1 MGCSEG
7 LDVLS
12 DAGFISIR
20 IAEQDS
26 TKPSIAFAFPG
37 RRTHVTEENVTP
49 FTPHDAGHVA
59 DPDDA
64 LEAAR
69 HECPVTQVSDVLFVV
84 TSDRDVRALFKDS
97 AAFSNRGNFT
107 IGRED
112 RNHAFPGITNLD
124 PPVHTE
130 LRSRLLRSMA
140 PKKLRLLGPHVARV
154 IARTLDGLPLSGE
167 VDLHKDY
174 ISHIPSAVAYSMI
187 GLPEEYWSEV
197 EVLADALVEAVPA
210 PETTMPEYNRLME
223 LMGQIVRDRREHP
236 EHRRDDVLD
245 NLCFAAPGERE
256 MEDLEVVMHL
266 RQLFAAATDT
276 TRALIANCIYRLL
289 EHGDWA
295 RIVADRSL
303 LKNAIEESL
312 RFDSPAQ
319 FMTRSVVQD
328 TVIGEC
334 PVTAGHKAYL
344 SIQSANHDDA
354 AWGSTA
360 RHFDITRQVAVQHVA
375 FGRGIHSCLGA
386 PLARMEAYMAVD
398 ALMDHYPRMA
408 AGRRAT
414 WEKCDGLLLR
424 RPREVWA
431 QLVGETPAATR
442 TSANAGQVTE

>member
-1 MGCSEG
+1 M
-7 LDVLS
+7 
-12 DAGFISIR
+12 
-20 IAEQDS
+20 
-26 TKPSIAFAFPG
+26 TKKKA
-37 RRTHVTEENVTP
+37 TP

-69 HECPVTQVSDVLFVV
+69 RECPVSQVSDVLFVV
-84 TSDRDVRALFKDS
+84 AADTDVRAMFKDS
-97 AAFSNRGNFT
+97 AVLSNRGNFT

-112 RNHAFPGITNLD
+112 RDHAFSGITNLD

-140 PKKLRLLGPHVARV
+140 PKKLRSLAPHVARV
-154 IARTLDGLPLSGE
+154 IAKALDGLPTSGE
-167 VDLHKDY
+167 VELHKDY
-174 ISHIPSAVAYSMI
+174 IAHIPSAVTYSMI
-187 GLPEEYWSEV
+187 GLPEKHWSEV

-210 PETTMPEYNRLME
+210 PETSMPEYDRLME
-223 LMGQIVRDRREHP
+223 IMGQVVRGRRDHP
-236 EHRRDDVLD
+236 EQRRDDVLD

-256 MEDLEVVMHL
+256 MADLEVVMHL

-295 RIVADRSL
+295 RIAADRSL

-334 PVTAGHKAYL
+334 PVSAGHKAYL
-344 SIQSANHDDA
+344 SIQSANHDEA
-354 AWGSTA
+354 SWGSTA
-360 RHFDITRQVAVQHVA
+360 RQFDITRQVAVQHVA

-386 PLARMEAYMAVD
+386 PLARMEAYMAID
-398 ALMDHYPRMA
+398 ILMDHYPRMA

-424 RPREVWA
+424 RPKEVWA
-431 QLVGETPAATR
+431 RLTGETPAATA
-442 TSANAGQVTE
+442 TDAEQASE

>member
-1 MGCSEG
+1 M
-7 LDVLS
+7 
-12 DAGFISIR
+12 
-20 IAEQDS
+20 
-26 TKPSIAFAFPG
+26 
-37 RRTHVTEENVTP
+37 TEENVTP
-49 FTPHDAGHVA
+49 FTPHNAGNVA
-59 DPDDA
+59 DPDDS

-69 HECPVTQVSDVLFVV
+69 RDCPVSQVSDVLFVV
-84 TSDRDVRALFKDS
+84 TSDKDVRAMFKDS

-140 PKKLRLLGPHVARV
+140 PKKLRSLGPHVARV
-154 IARTLDGLPLSGE
+154 IARALDALPPSGE
-167 VDLHKDY
+167 VELHKDY
-174 ISHIPSAVAYSMI
+174 ISHIPSAVTYSMI

-210 PETTMPEYNRLME
+210 PETSMPEYDRLME
-223 LMGQIVRDRREHP
+223 LMGQVVRDRRKHP
-236 EHRRDDVLD
+236 EHRRDDILD
-245 NLCFAAPGERE
+245 NLCFATPGERE
-256 MEDLEVVMHL
+256 MEDLEVIMHL

-319 FMTRSVVQD
+319 FMTRSVVRD

-334 PVTAGHKAYL
+334 PVTVGHKAYL
-344 SIQSANHDDA
+344 SIQSANHDEA
-354 AWGSTA
+354 SWGPTA
-360 RHFDITRQVAVQHVA
+360 RRFDITRQVAVQHVA

-386 PLARMEAYMAVD
+386 PLARMETYMAID
-398 ALMDHYPRMA
+398 ALMNHYPRMT

-414 WEKCDGLLLR
+414 WEKCEGLLLR
-424 RPREVWA
+424 RPKEVWV
-431 QLVGETPAATR
+431 QLVQEMP
-442 TSANAGQVTE
+442 VTGTNTGKTAE